1 MAVICANP
9 YDLDAAY
16 FYFSSSEEFDRKYK
30 AHLPVEEYELE
41 FIDGSE
47 FEGFLAK
54 YFFKESND
62 VEKFFELIEKHER
75 SITAENIVA
84 LEYLIEYE
92 HCDVENA
99 FDKLEDVTIFE
110 GAAEDYATKIYE
122 HEIQEKLGTLAYYF
136 DYKDLGKDLV
146 LGGDIS
152 EYERNYKKYIIT
164 PWKRVF
170 FYFSLGAKMAE
181 KRKINVGKNNG
192 KMGRP
197 APDWLY
203 ELKDGI

>member
-1 MAVICANP
+1 MTSSGTGVNQVHRKSSSDFYLSHLYRNLLPRFFAVLNQKSNSV
-9 YDLDAAY
+9 L
-16 FYFSSSEEFDRKYK
+16 FLKSVNSSEEFDRKYK

-110 GAAEDYATKIYE
+110 GTAEDYAIENYE

-164 PWKRVF
+164 P
-170 FYFSLGAKMAE
+170 
-181 KRKINVGKNNG
+181 
-192 KMGRP
+192 
-197 APDWLY
+197 
-203 ELKDGI
+203 